1 MEFNDYD
8 ADLREDKQ
16 LISLGI
22 DPDLPPLIILMML
35 ENKVRTVEQLFAK
48 LREKHPDH
56 ITTEDG
62 NRPSCESSSA

>member
-48 LREKHPDH
+48 LREKYPDH

-62 NRPSCESSSA
+62 NSPSCESSSV